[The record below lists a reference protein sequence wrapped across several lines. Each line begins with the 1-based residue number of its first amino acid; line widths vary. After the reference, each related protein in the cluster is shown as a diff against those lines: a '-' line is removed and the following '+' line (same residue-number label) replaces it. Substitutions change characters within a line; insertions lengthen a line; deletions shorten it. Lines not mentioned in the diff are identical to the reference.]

1 MSIFTSLLPTINS
14 RDFKNRRIRYRY
26 KVSIDIRESDKFS
39 GANPANLYSVCG
51 SSEELGKRIED
62 EKCNCVAGITDLRT
76 TIYRSIC
83 FFMSDTILPF
93 ERTFISKRN
102 SNVKRSGCRFK
113 QRRAFRRSTLEHLVA
128 SSRYRFDRPALS
140 YPEKEEE
147 ERKNISKKFHL
158 VPIRYSTG

>member
-1 MSIFTSLLPTINS
+1 MINS

-26 KVSIDIRESDKFS
+26 KVFIDIRESDKFS
-39 GANPANLYSVCG
+39 GAIPANLYSVYG
-51 SSEELGKRIED
+51 SSEESGKRIED
-62 EKCNCVAGITDLRT
+62 EKCNCVAGITD
-76 TIYRSIC
+76 RSGFSC
-83 FFMSDTILPF
+83 PDTIPPF
-93 ERTFISKRN
+93 ERTFISTPN

-147 ERKNISKKFHL
+147 ERKNISKKFRL
-158 VPIRYSTG
+158 VPIRYSIG